1 MKLSVFTVATPDLTP
16 EELAAAAK
24 EAGIDGIEWRY
35 KDVSEEN
42 RNEKPSFW
50 RNNLCSIS
58 PDGGDEHLAHFKQL
72 TEQNGLTILSVTP
85 YLNSVDVEGTE
96 KVLAAAQKL
105 GARFIRIGSTSY
117 DRTRTYH
124 ELYEETQTYLK
135 NVEPLCKQYG
145 IKGLIE
151 IHHGT
156 ITASASAARHIVDSF
171 NPDHIGVIYDPG
183 NMVYE
188 GFENYRMGMELLGP
202 YLAHVHIKNAGWLP
216 TSELEDDGSIKWKA
230 EWKPMKEGM
239 VPWKLIL
246 DDLKFV
252 RYDGYLGLEDFSTQ
266 YESRELLKQFVTYMR
281 SLL

>member
-16 EELAAAAK
+16 EQLAITAK

-35 KDVSEEN
+35 KEVAEAISGD
-42 RNEKPSFW
+42 KPSFW
-50 RNNLCSIS
+50 GNNLCTVS
-58 PDGGDEHLAHFKQL
+58 PNGGEEYLAHIKQVTDQNNL
-72 TEQNGLTILSVTP
+72 TLLSVTP
-85 YLNSVDVEGTE
+85 YLTAGDVEGTE
-96 KVLAAAQKL
+96 KVLAVAQKL
-105 GARFIRIGSTSY
+105 GARFIRIGSTTY
-117 DRTRTYH
+117 DRTHNYQ
-124 ELYEETQTYLK
+124 ELYEQTKSYLK

-151 IHHGT
+151 THHGT
-156 ITASASAARHIVDSF
+156 ITASASATRHIVDGF
-171 NPDHIGVIYDPG
+171 NPDQIGVIYDPG

-216 TSELEDDGSIKWKA
+216 TSELESDGSIKWKA
-230 EWKPMKEGM
+230 DWKPMKEGM

-246 DDLKFV
+246 EDLKFV
-252 RYDGYLGLEDFSTQ
+252 GYDGYLGLEDFSLE
-266 YESRELLKQFVTYMR
+266 YESREMLKQYVSYMR